1 MRQRRATQHS
11 VFKVTVARCDLCG
24 RFTLRGLLMK
34 CVPVAVPPCTAVRLR
49 CLKREASTDLF
60 GAVQSAASLSVPVS
74 HTLKLLRRL
83 L

>member
-34 CVPVAVPPCTAVRLR
+34 CVPVAVPPCTAGHMSGYGALNVKLVRCCPISSQSVCT
-49 CLKREASTDLF
+49 CLTYIKAE
-60 GAVQSAASLSVPVS
+60 SA
-74 HTLKLLRRL
+74 
-83 L
+83 